1 MPRDKANLMQR
12 RGLFAR
18 RQEIEHLGCGLKL
31 LDARSNDFT
40 LLAI

>member
-1 MPRDKANLMQR
+1 MQR

-18 RQEIEHLGCGLKL
+18 QQEFKHRSRSLKL